1 MGSTEILNVVYTAQ
15 EFKKLP
21 SEVLGITDSLAKY
34 CFDQACSY
42 ILRNLREGRELK
54 LNKPAKTSN
63 NMNAYLEYMQSLE
76 Y

>member
-1 MGSTEILNVVYTAQ
+1 MAH

-34 CFDQACSY
+34 CFDEACSY

-54 LNKPAKTSN
+54 DDKTTKTSN
-63 NMNAYLEYMQSLE
+63 SMDAYLEYMQSLD

>member
-1 MGSTEILNVVYTAQ
+1 MTSNEILNVVYTAQ

-21 SEVLGITDSLAKY
+21 SEVLGIKDSLAKY

-42 ILRNLREGRELK
+42 ILMNLKEGRELK
-54 LNKPAKTSN
+54 SNKPTKTSSS
-63 NMNAYLEYMQSLE
+63 MDEYLEFMQSLE

>member
-1 MGSTEILNVVYTAQ
+1 VGSKEILNVVYTAQ

-21 SEVLGITDSLAKY
+21 SEILGITDSYAKY
-34 CFDQACSY
+34 CLDQACSY

-54 LNKPAKTSN
+54 DDKSTKTSN
-63 NMNAYLEYMQSLE
+63 SMDAYLEYMQSLD